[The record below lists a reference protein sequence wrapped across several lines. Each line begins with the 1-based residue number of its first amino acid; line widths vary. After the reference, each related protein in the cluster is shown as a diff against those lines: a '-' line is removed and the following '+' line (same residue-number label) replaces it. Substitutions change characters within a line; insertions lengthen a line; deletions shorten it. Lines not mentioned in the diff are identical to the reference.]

1 MCGIAGFWDRSCDS
15 GKAALEQIALSM
27 ASVLQHRGP
36 DDQGTWADE
45 HASLALSHRR
55 LAILDLS
62 REGHQPMLSADG
74 RYVLVF
80 NGEIYNFEPL
90 RTALKESGHSFRGRS
105 DTEVMLA
112 AICEWGLLP

>member
-1 MCGIAGFWDRSCDS
+1 MCGIAGFWDPSRSS
-15 GKAALEQIALSM
+15 GKAALEQTALNM

-45 HASLALSHRR
+45 NASLALGHRR

-62 REGHQPMLSADG
+62 REGHQPMHSADG

-80 NGEIYNFEPL
+80 NGEIYNFKPL
-90 RTALKESGHSFRGRS
+90 RSALEQRGRSFRGRS
-105 DTEVMLA
+105 DTEV
-112 AICEWGLLP
+112 